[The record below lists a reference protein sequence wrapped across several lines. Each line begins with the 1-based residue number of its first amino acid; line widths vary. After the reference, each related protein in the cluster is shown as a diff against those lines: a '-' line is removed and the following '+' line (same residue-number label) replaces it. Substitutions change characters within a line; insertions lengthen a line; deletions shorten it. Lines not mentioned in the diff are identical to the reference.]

1 MDPQPDEAYDGGG
14 VVFPVASGIE
24 SVSIEASDG
33 RSWYGDWD
41 SDRDGLPHAV
51 RVRVVAA
58 HRGGGG
64 FGGLL
69 GVDDG
74 GRAVRG
80 VAVRVA
86 AIDRVP
92 TPFVTL
98 APQERVEEAN
108 ESAASGGGG

>member
-1 MDPQPDEAYDGGG
+1 
-14 VVFPVASGIE
+14 VVFPVAGGIE
-24 SVSIEASDG
+24 SVSIEAFDG
-33 RSWYGDWD
+33 RSWFAEWD

-58 HRGGGG
+58 HADGGG
-64 FGGLL
+64 FGGLP
-69 GVDDG
+69 GVDG
-74 GRAVRG
+74 AGRAVRG

-86 AIDRVP
+86 AIDRVA

-108 ESAASGGGG
+108 EAAASGAGGGGG